1 MPLPDFKLDRT
12 AFSVVSLDDPSDEP
26 AYWQTKTPA
35 ERLQAMEWLRR
46 INYGDEAVTA
56 WIQRV
61 LEIAHMGIKS

>member
-35 ERLQAMEWLRR
+35 ERLQAMEWMRR
-46 INYGDEAVTA
+46 VNYGHDAATA
-56 WIQRV
+56 RIQRV
-61 LEIAHMGIKS
+61 FEIAQLGIRS